1 MSTAAGVF
9 AETTLVNIQAKADA
23 IWMDRIQK
31 MDYVPEAKVVEC
43 LIAQTTAKFG
53 DLKGKKDPSIDV
65 GWVNACD
72 VEADSCTDCTIAGTE
87 LSTNVEEYYL
97 NRERCAEFTAC
108 ENDFRTNFF
117 DIEDVIAKGF
127 LKASLALDEWWA
139 AQAIAV
145 LNANVGVNESDG
157 GKGEVA
163 GTTTYVPSAYWSA
176 DLMGYLAR
184 VATVNRFKNP
194 MLISGLNLYESVWT
208 AEWEKCCENNI
219 GKFGTMDMCF
229 DLFNIDSV
237 NDPDYVTYML
247 NKGALAFVTKCYYEG
262 STAAN
267 PVKYMDQHRWSMP
280 SFSLPGVC
288 YDVHYDNECSSCGD
302 FFTHNF
308 KLKTFGDIFLNPV
321 GCTPNRTGIL
331 EFECGE
337 AP

>member
-1 MSTAAGVF
+1 MSITAGVF
-9 AETTLVNIQAKADA
+9 TETTLVNIQAKADA

-31 MDYVPEAKVVEC
+31 MDYVPEAKVAEC
-43 LIAQTTAKFG
+43 IIAQTTAKFG
-53 DLKGKKDPSIDV
+53 ALKGKKDPSIDV

-72 VEADSCTDCTIAGTE
+72 VSAQSCTDCTIVPTE
-87 LSTNVEEYYL
+87 LSTNIEEYYL
-97 NRERCAEFTAC
+97 NRERCAEFSAC

-139 AQAIAV
+139 AQAVAV
-145 LNANVGVNESDG
+145 LNASVGVNESDG
-157 GKGEVA
+157 GKGNVVGTNTFVA
-163 GTTTYVPSAYWSA
+163 PAYWSA
-176 DLMGYLAR
+176 DLMGYFAR

-208 AEWEKCCENNI
+208 AEWEKCCENGS

-237 NDPDYVTYML
+237 NDPAYVTYML

-262 STAAN
+262 ATASN
-267 PVKYMDQHRWSMP
+267 PVKYMDQHRWTMP

-288 YDVHYDNECSSCGD
+288 YDVHYENKCYDCGD
-302 FFTHNF
+302 FFEHNF
-308 KLKTFGDIFLNPV
+308 KLKTLGDIFLNPV
-321 GCTPNRTGIL
+321 GCTATRTGVL

-337 AP
+337 E